1 MVISLALLGFGA
13 SGTVLEL
20 ARARLHARFTAAFS
34 AGAGLFGITAVAA
47 FALAQR
53 LPFNALAV
61 VWEPRQ
67 LLYLLLLYLLFA
79 IPFFCGALAIGL
91 ALDRFPGEIARLYRW
106 DLAGPGMGATGVGSE
121 VRRVGNGWVRS
132 CRLRG

>member
-91 ALDRFPGEIARLYRW
+91 ALR
-106 DLAGPGMGATGVGSE
+106 SE
-121 VRRVGNGWVRS
+121 ERRVGKECVSPCRS
-132 CRLRG
+132 RASPVHLQQKSNKTIT